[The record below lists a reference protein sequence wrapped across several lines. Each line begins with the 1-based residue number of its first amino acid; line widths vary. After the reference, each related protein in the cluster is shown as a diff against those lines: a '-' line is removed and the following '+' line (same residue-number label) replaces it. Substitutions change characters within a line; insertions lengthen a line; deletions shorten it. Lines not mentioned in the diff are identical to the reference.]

1 MNGQERPEQA
11 ILSHVDRDG
20 NLCMVD
26 VGGKDETDRRALA
39 RTEVLLSET
48 TMRLLQEQALPKG
61 DVLSVAKVAGIL
73 AAKRTHELIPLCH
86 PLMLS
91 YVDVRFSIEPER
103 NAVVIFAEARTSGR
117 TGLEME
123 ALMAAQVA
131 ALTIYDMC
139 KAVQKDIVIADCRL
153 LRKSGGKSGL
163 YEAPD
168 MVSHPAD
175 QG

>member
-1 MNGQERPEQA
+1 MSEKKGAAGEQ
-11 ILSHVDRDG
+11 LSHVDESG
-20 NLCMVD
+20 NLRMVD
-26 VGGKDETDRRALA
+26 VSGKDETDRRALA
-39 RTEVLLSET
+39 RTEVLLAPA
-48 TMRLLQEQALPKG
+48 TMDLLVRQALPKG
-61 DVLSVAKVAGIL
+61 DVLAVAKVAGIL

-91 YVDVRFSIEPER
+91 YVDVSFEIDQEGCR
-103 NAVVIFAEARTSGR
+103 VVIFAEAHTSGR

-139 KAVQKDIVIADCRL
+139 KAVQKNIVIADCRL

-163 YEAPD
+163 YEAPELK
-168 MVSHPAD
+168 
-175 QG
+175 G

>member
-1 MNGQERPEQA
+1 MGGDVNPDQA
-11 ILSHVDRDG
+11 MLSHVDKDG

-26 VGGKDETDRRALA
+26 VGDKQSTDRRALA
-39 RTEVLLSET
+39 RTEVLLSER
-48 TMRLLQEQALPKG
+48 TMRLLQKQALPKG
-61 DVLSVAKVAGIL
+61 DVLSVAKVAGIM

-91 YVDVRFSIEPER
+91 YVDVRFDLEPER

-139 KAVQKDIVIADCRL
+139 KAVQKDIVIAECRL

-163 YEAPD
+163 YEAPEFQSSEMD
-168 MVSHPAD
+168 SD
-175 QG
+175 

>member
-1 MNGQERPEQA
+1 MSEKTGAAREQ
-11 ILSHVDRDG
+11 LSHVDESG
-20 NLCMVD
+20 NLKMVD
-26 VGGKDETDRRALA
+26 VSGKDETDRRALA
-39 RTEVLLSET
+39 RTEVLLAPA
-48 TMRLLQEQALPKG
+48 TMDLLVRQALPKG
-61 DVLSVAKVAGIL
+61 DVLAVAKVAGIL

-91 YVDVRFSIEPER
+91 YVDVRFEIDQEGNR
-103 NAVVIFAEARTSGR
+103 VVIFAEAHTSGR

-163 YEAPD
+163 YEAPELK
-168 MVSHPAD
+168 
-175 QG
+175 G

>member
-1 MNGQERPEQA
+1 MSEKKETGGL
-11 ILSHVDRDG
+11 LSHVDESG
-20 NLCMVD
+20 NLRMVD

-39 RTEVLLSET
+39 RTEVRLAPA
-48 TMRLLQEQALPKG
+48 TMDQLIRQALPKG
-61 DVLSVAKVAGIL
+61 DVLAVAKVAGIL

-86 PLMLS
+86 PLLLS
-91 YVDVRFSIEPER
+91 YVDVAFEIDEAR
-103 NAVVIFAEARTSGR
+103 NTIVILAEARTSGR

-163 YEAPD
+163 YED
-168 MVSHPAD
+168 SELK
-175 QG
+175 